1 LKDVTLA
8 SLLRDMR
15 SRFAEAGLD
24 EPASDARTLIA
35 GLLGLSLTEFLS
47 NPERL
52 IPAADQE
59 RIAAAIERRLAREPV
74 FRILGY
80 REFYGLELALSRE
93 TLEPRPDTEIL
104 VDRLLPY
111 LQRVVSL
118 NQTVSLVD
126 FGTGTGAI
134 ALALLSQCPQAV
146 AVGVDISDD
155 ALATA
160 RANAERLGFGDR
172 FRTVR
177 SNWADNVA
185 ERFDVLVS
193 NPPYIARSVL
203 SDLAPEVRLHD
214 PAAALDGGMDGLD
227 AYRALAAAAPD
238 CLVKNGIVGLEI
250 GYDQRESVTDLFEGA
265 GLVLQEAVKD
275 YGGNDRVLIFSMP
288 G

>member
-1 LKDVTLA
+1 MDMTLA

-15 SRFAEAGLD
+15 SRFAKAGLD

-35 GLLGLSLTEFLS
+35 GLLGLSPTEFLS

-203 SDLAPEVRLHD
+203 SDLPPEVRLHD